1 MYIKRS
7 GDVDT
12 ENVAAGESTTRQ
24 ILIGPSV
31 APNFAMRKFKIA
43 PGGGMPEHRN
53 KVEHEQYIL
62 NGSARVGIA
71 DQVFEVRKDDVIFI
85 PAGVYHWYENNGGED
100 FVFICVVPNKDDEI
114 QLRK

>member
-7 GDVDT
+7 DEVDI
-12 ENVAAGESTTRQ
+12 ENVGAGESTTRQ
-24 ILIGPSV
+24 ILIGPAE

-62 NGSARVGIA
+62 QGSASVGIG
-71 DQVFEVRKDDVIFI
+71 DQVFDVEKDDVIFI
-85 PAGVYHWYENNGGED
+85 PAGIYHWYENRGDED
-100 FVFICVVPNKDDEI
+100 FVFLCVVPNKQDEI
-114 QLRK
+114 ELKK